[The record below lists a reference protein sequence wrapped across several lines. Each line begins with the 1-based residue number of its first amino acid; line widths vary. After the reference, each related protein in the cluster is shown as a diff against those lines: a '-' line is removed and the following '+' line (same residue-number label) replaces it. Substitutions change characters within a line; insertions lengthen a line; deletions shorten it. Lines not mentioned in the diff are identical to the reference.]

1 MFKMLENKLYKRANL
16 LKLFSG
22 KYKQTKIIEHMMI
35 DSIDIQENDRILEI
49 GTGNGSVFKTITG
62 KLEKGSIKSIDSSKR
77 KVRQVSRAIQ
87 KKKKT
92 DQGGIFH
99 GHPERIPFE
108 DRTFNKVFSL
118 HTVQACTDV
127 RLALREIYRVL
138 QIDGRFYISIDNN
151 AERNEKKYIQL
162 LQDQH
167 FRDISVIRRDS
178 CLCIVAVK

>member
-1 MFKMLENKLYKRANL
+1 MLENKLYKRANL

-87 KKKKT
+87 KQRKQIK
-92 DQGGIFH
+92 
-99 GHPERIPFE
+99 GHFPWSSGKDP
-108 DRTFNKVFSL
+108 L
-118 HTVQACTDV
+118 
-127 RLALREIYRVL
+127 
-138 QIDGRFYISIDNN
+138 
-151 AERNEKKYIQL
+151 
-162 LQDQH
+162 
-167 FRDISVIRRDS
+167 
-178 CLCIVAVK
+178 